1 MTIIRPNSITGINS
15 ITAQSSELNFYDSSG
30 SSLVSIGNTVF
41 VNNLSVN
48 GNSYPTDGP
57 LSNRNL
63 IINGAMQVWQRG
75 TTFAGLTDGDSIYT
89 SDRWSWSEG
98 GTPSAVVTVSQE
110 SDVPSGLGFAYSLK
124 VSPTTADP
132 SINSNEIQVF
142 YHAIEAQNLQQLG
155 YGTANAKVSTLSFWV
170 KCSQS
175 GIANVWLYR
184 DDSVRSCTLQYT
196 INQTDTWQK
205 IILTVPADTTG
216 TIPNDNGSGM
226 SIYFN
231 YAAGSDFTGTG
242 GNDGVWG
249 ASTSTGR
256 ANGQTVQCLNAT
268 SDYFQIT
275 GVQFEIGTVAT
286 PFEHRIYADELVR
299 CQRYALYVNTKFT
312 GGGFVPGGSS
322 QSGAS
327 DYRSFVL
334 TYQPVQMR
342 PGTCDVGDLTQ
353 ITQST
358 DNSAAILQRW
368 NVDSATSYDNGHVQ
382 FRTLDYAPNS
392 SANATLMD
400 TWEVPFYVANSS
412 FILSNEL

>member
-1 MTIIRPNSITGINS
+1 
-15 ITAQSSELNFYDSSG
+15 
-30 SSLVSIGNTVF
+30 
-41 VNNLSVN
+41 
-48 GNSYPTDGP
+48 
-57 LSNRNL
+57 
-63 IINGAMQVWQRG
+63 
-75 TTFAGLTDGDSIYT
+75 
-89 SDRWSWSEG
+89 
-98 GTPSAVVTVSQE
+98 
-110 SDVPSGLGFAYSLK
+110 
-124 VSPTTADP
+124 
-132 SINSNEIQVF
+132 
-142 YHAIEAQNLQQLG
+142 
-155 YGTANAKVSTLSFWV
+155 
-170 KCSQS
+170 
-175 GIANVWLYR
+175 
-184 DDSVRSCTLQYT
+184 
-196 INQTDTWQK
+196 
-205 IILTVPADTTG
+205 
-216 TIPNDNGSGM
+216 M